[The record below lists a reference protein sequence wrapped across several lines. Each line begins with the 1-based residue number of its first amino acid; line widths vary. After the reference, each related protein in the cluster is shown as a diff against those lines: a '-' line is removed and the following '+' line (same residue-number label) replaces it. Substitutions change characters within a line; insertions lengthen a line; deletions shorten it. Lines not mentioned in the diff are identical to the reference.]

1 MSMVNVLVRH
11 KVSDFSR
18 WKQVFDEHFGTRH
31 AAGELSHRIFHNH
44 DDGSDLTL
52 FFEWETLDMAR
63 AFFSS
68 ERLKNGMQQAGVT
81 GKADIVFLDEVRSL
95 RRTAAD

>member
-1 MSMVNVLVRH
+1 
-11 KVSDFSR
+11 
-18 WKQVFDEHFGTRH
+18 
-31 AAGELSHRIFHNH
+31 LSHRIFHNH

-63 AFFSS
+63 AFFRS